1 MNANKKIEESE
12 EYIDLVPIAKEL
24 WRNALGIILTALITG
39 AAVLAVTAFFIAPTY
54 QATATF
60 YVNNSSISIG
70 STSYS
75 ISAGELSASS
85 SLVNTYLRIL
95 QSRTTL
101 EDVIEKGN
109 FPYGYEELRKML
121 TTKVDGNSA
130 TFDATITSKSP
141 TEAERIVNTI
151 TEVLPDRIAEIVDGS
166 SVRIIDY
173 AIIPE
178 HRAGPSYSKN
188 LIIGVLVG
196 AVLAAG
202 FIAVRFIIKEQNDVT
217 VHSSDELRQ
226 LYPKVK
232 VLAMIPDMRL
242 SQKKGYYY
250 SSYYGGK
257 NEDGKERRV
266 ARASSHTARGKDAM
280 MPICENLSFAAKEAF
295 KRLRTNLVMCFPRE
309 DTSCHLVGITSAQPS
324 DGKSTI
330 ALNLAYSLAELGKK
344 TLLIDAD
351 MRRASLHEKTKLMR
365 TPGLNEVITA
375 NSPDIAAALR
385 HYQSSNSETGFDL
398 LPAGEAAENPSE
410 MLNSKR
416 MEKLLETLAKVYDYI
431 VIDLPP
437 IGAVIDAVSVAQE
450 LDGMVVVV
458 RENMCPRNLLG
469 ECMQQLSY
477 ADVNVLGFVLNGAL
491 EGSSRKYQ
499 YNNYSY
505 GYGYY

>member
-95 QSRTTL
+95 KSRTTL

-109 FPYGYEELRKML
+109 FPYRYEELLKML

-141 TEAERIVNTI
+141 TEAERIVNTF

-166 SVRIIDY
+166 SVRVIDY

-188 LIIGVLVG
+188 LITGFLIG

-202 FIAVRFIIKEQNDVT
+202 FIAWRFVINELNDVT

-250 SSYYGGK
+250 SSYYGGNKGEDKRSQKSQADTGHSK
-257 NEDGKERRV
+257 NQRTKI
-266 ARASSHTARGKDAM
+266 
-280 MPICENLSFAAKEAF
+280 PICENLSFAAKEAF

-309 DTSCHLVGITSAQPS
+309 DTSCHLIGVTSAQPS

-330 ALNLAYSLAELGKK
+330 ALNLAFSLAELGMK

-351 MRRASLHEKTKLMR
+351 MRRASLHEKTGLEK
-365 TPGLNEVITA
+365 TPGLNELITA
-375 NSPDIAAALR
+375 KTKDIPSALR

-398 LPAGEAAENPSE
+398 LPAGEAANNPAE
-410 MLNSKR
+410 LLNSKH
-416 MEKLLETLAKVYDYI
+416 MEKLLEAFAKVYDYI

-499 YNNYSY
+499 YNNYNY
-505 GYGYY
+505 AYYK

>member
-1 MNANKKIEESE
+1 MKENTTTRKNVQ
-12 EYIDLVPIAKEL
+12 YIDLLLVIKEL
-24 WRNALGIILTALITG
+24 WRNALIIILSAVITG
-39 AAVLAVTAFFIAPTY
+39 AAVLAVTAFFISPTY
-54 QATATF
+54 EATATF
-60 YVNNSSISIG
+60 FVNNSSISIG

-85 SLVNTYLRIL
+85 TLVNTYLRIL

-109 FPYGYEELRKML
+109 FPYNYEELREML
-121 TTKVDGNSA
+121 TTVVDSSSA

-141 TEAERIVNTI
+141 TEAERIVNTF

-188 LIIGVLVG
+188 LIIGFLVG

-202 FIAVRFIIKEQNDVT
+202 VIAWRSIIDEQNDIT

-232 VLAMIPDMRL
+232 ILAMIPDMRL

-257 NEDGKERRV
+257 SEEDKRNKKP
-266 ARASSHTARGKDAM
+266 HTSTGHGKDKKSKL
-280 MPICENLSFAAKEAF
+280 PICENLSFAAKEAF
-295 KRLRTNLVMCFPRE
+295 KRLRTNLIMCFPRE
-309 DTSCHLVGITSAQPS
+309 DTSCHLIGITSAQPS

-330 ALNLAYSLAELGKK
+330 SLNLAYSLAELGKK

-351 MRRASLHEKTKLMR
+351 MRRASLHEKTGLEK
-365 TPGLNEVITA
+365 TPGLNELITVRTK
-375 NSPDIAAALR
+375 DIPSALR
-385 HYQSSNSETGFDL
+385 HYQSSNSETSFDL
-398 LPAGEAAENPSE
+398 LPAGEAASNPSE
-410 MLNSKR
+410 LLNSER
-416 MEKLLETLAKVYDYI
+416 MEKLLEALAKVYDYI

-437 IGAVIDAVSVAQE
+437 IGAVVDAVSVSQE
-450 LDGMVVVV
+450 LDGMLVVV
-458 RENMCPRNLLG
+458 RENACPRNLLS
-469 ECMQQLSY
+469 ECMQQMSY

-491 EGSSRKYQ
+491 EGSSKKYQ
-499 YNNYSY
+499 YSNYSY
-505 GYGYY
+505 Y

>member
-1 MNANKKIEESE
+1 MKENTTTIKNEQ
-12 EYIDLVPIAKEL
+12 YIDLLLVIKEL
-24 WRNALGIILTALITG
+24 WRNALIIILSAVITG
-39 AAVLAVTAFFIAPTY
+39 AVVLAVTAFFVSPTY
-54 QATATF
+54 EATATF

-85 SLVNTYLRIL
+85 TLVNTYLRIL
-95 QSRTTL
+95 RSRTTL

-109 FPYGYEELRKML
+109 FPYNYEQLRGML
-121 TTKVDGNSA
+121 TTAVDSSSA

-141 TEAERIVNTI
+141 TEAERIVNTF

-188 LIIGVLVG
+188 LIMGFLVG

-202 FIAVRFIIKEQNDVT
+202 LIAWRSIIDEQNDVT

-250 SSYYGGK
+250 SSYYGDK
-257 NEDGKERRV
+257 NEGKERKHR
-266 ARASSHTARGKDAM
+266 SSSDHSQGKNSKL
-280 MPICENLSFAAKEAF
+280 PICENLSFAAKEAF

-309 DTSCHLVGITSAQPS
+309 DTSCHLIGVTSAQPS

-330 ALNLAYSLAELGKK
+330 SLNLAYSLAELGKK

-351 MRRASLHEKTKLMR
+351 MRRASLHEKTGLEK
-365 TPGLNEVITA
+365 TPGLSELITVRTK
-375 NSPDIAAALR
+375 DIPSALQR
-385 HYQSSNSETGFDL
+385 YQSGNSETSFDL
-398 LPAGEAAENPSE
+398 LPAGEAANNPSE
-410 MLNSKR
+410 LLNSER
-416 MEKLLETLAKVYDYI
+416 MEKLLEALAKAYDYI

-437 IGAVIDAVSVAQE
+437 IGAVVDAVSVSQE
-450 LDGMVVVV
+450 LDGMLVVV
-458 RENMCPRNLLG
+458 RENACPRNLLS
-469 ECMQQLSY
+469 ECMQQMSY

-491 EGSSRKYQ
+491 EGSSKKYQ
-499 YNNYSY
+499 YSNYNY
-505 GYGYY
+505 AYYK

>member
-1 MNANKKIEESE
+1 MNEKNMID
-12 EYIDLVPIAKEL
+12 EYEDEIDLLLVAKQL
-24 WRNALGIILTALITG
+24 WRNALIIILSALISG
-39 AAVLAVTAFFIAPTY
+39 AAVLAVTAFFISPTY
-54 QATATF
+54 EATATF

-101 EDVIEKGN
+101 EDVIEKGG
-109 FPYGYEELRKML
+109 FPYNYEQLRKML
-121 TTKVDGNSA
+121 TTKVESNSA

-141 TEAERIVNTI
+141 TEAERIVNTFA
-151 TEVLPDRIAEIVDGS
+151 EVLPDRIAEIVDGS

-178 HRAGPSYSKN
+178 HRASPSYSKN
-188 LIIGVLVG
+188 LIIGFLAG
-196 AVLAAG
+196 AFLAAA
-202 FIAVRFIIKEQNDVT
+202 FIVWRFIINEQNDVAI
-217 VHSSDELRQ
+217 HSSDELRQ

-257 NEDGKERRV
+257 NEGDKQSRKSK
-266 ARASSHTARGKDAM
+266 SSSSSGRGKGSKV
-280 MPICENLSFAAKEAF
+280 PICENLSFAAKEAF

-309 DTSCHLVGITSAQPS
+309 DTSCHLIGVTSAQPS

-330 ALNLAYSLAELGKK
+330 SLNLAYSLAELGKK

-351 MRRASLHEKTKLMR
+351 MRRASLHEKTGLVK
-365 TPGLNEVITA
+365 TPGLNELITVKIK
-375 NSPDIAAALR
+375 DIPSALR
-385 HYQSSNSETGFDL
+385 HYQSGNSETGFDL
-398 LPAGEAAENPSE
+398 LPAGETADNPSE
-410 MLNSKR
+410 MLNSER
-416 MEKLLETLAKVYDYI
+416 MEKLLEALSKAYDYI

-437 IGAVIDAVSVAQE
+437 IGAVIDAVSVARE

-458 RENMCPRNLLG
+458 RENSCPRNLLSD
-469 ECMQQLSY
+469 CMQQMGY

-491 EGSSRKYQ
+491 EGSSKKYQ
-499 YNNYSY
+499 YSNYSY
-505 GYGYY
+505 YGYY